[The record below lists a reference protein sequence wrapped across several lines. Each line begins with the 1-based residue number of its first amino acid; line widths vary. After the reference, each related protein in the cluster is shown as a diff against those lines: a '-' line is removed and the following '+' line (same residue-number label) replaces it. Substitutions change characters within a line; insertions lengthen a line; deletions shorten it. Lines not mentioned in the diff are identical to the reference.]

1 MSPATF
7 VYVTYIHCTPEQL
20 WAALTQ
26 PELNRRYWLGA
37 AQESSWQA
45 GADWKIVF
53 ADGRIA
59 DTGTVLEI
67 DPPRHLLLAWRHEFM
82 PELKAEGYSRARF
95 TLEPV
100 GEVVK
105 LTVEHSMER
114 EGTKF
119 IAAVAGGRP
128 IILSGQKTLLETGQD
143 LPPVR

>member
-1 MSPATF
+1 MSPAKF
-7 VYVTYIHCTPEQL
+7 VYVTYIRCTPDQL

-67 DPPRHLLLAWRHEFM
+67 DPPRRLLLAWRNEFM
-82 PELKAEGYSRARF
+82 PALKAEGYSRASF

-105 LTVEHSMER
+105 LTVEHCMEQ

-119 IAAVAGGRP
+119 IEAVSGGWP
-128 IILSGQKTLLETGQD
+128 IILSGLKTLLETGQD
-143 LPPVR
+143 LPSVR